1 MKFIFKEPKTYYRK
15 FDLFQ
20 NSWIDLFL
28 DQTEEEIIKSM
39 HPYLGNKEYDY
50 IGKDEKEIEKNLK
63 DLYGYVI
70 SSNLYKKNNL
80 FN

>member
-1 MKFIFKEPKTYYRK
+1 MKFIFKEPKIYYRK

-39 HPYLGNKEYDY
+39 HPKLESKLEKVETLDN
-50 IGKDEKEIEKNLK
+50 GKKTFTLIWE
-63 DLYGYVI
+63 
-70 SSNLYKKNNL
+70 S
-80 FN
+80 

>member
-39 HPYLGNKEYDY
+39 HPKLESKLERVETLEN
-50 IGKDEKEIEKNLK
+50 GKKTFTLIWR
-63 DLYGYVI
+63 
-70 SSNLYKKNNL
+70 S
-80 FN
+80 

>member
-1 MKFIFKEPKTYYRK
+1 MKFIFKEPKIYYRK

-39 HPYLGNKEYDY
+39 HPKLESKLEKVETLNN
-50 IGKDEKEIEKNLK
+50 GKKTFTLIWE
-63 DLYGYVI
+63 
-70 SSNLYKKNNL
+70 S
-80 FN
+80 

>member
-1 MKFIFKEPKTYYRK
+1 MKFIFKEPKIYYRK

-39 HPYLGNKEYDY
+39 HPKLENKLERVETLEN
-50 IGKDEKEIEKNLK
+50 GKKTFTLIWE
-63 DLYGYVI
+63 
-70 SSNLYKKNNL
+70 S
-80 FN
+80 

>member
-1 MKFIFKEPKTYYRK
+1 MKFIFKESKIYYRK

-39 HPYLGNKEYDY
+39 HPKLENKLERVETLDN
-50 IGKDEKEIEKNLK
+50 GKKTFTLIWE
-63 DLYGYVI
+63 
-70 SSNLYKKNNL
+70 S
-80 FN
+80 

>member
-39 HPYLGNKEYDY
+39 HPKLENKLERVETLKN
-50 IGKDEKEIEKNLK
+50 GKKTFTLIWEA
-63 DLYGYVI
+63 
-70 SSNLYKKNNL
+70 
-80 FN
+80 

>member
-39 HPYLGNKEYDY
+39 HPKLESKLEKVETLDN
-50 IGKDEKEIEKNLK
+50 GKKHL
-63 DLYGYVI
+63 L
-70 SSNLYKKNNL
+70 
-80 FN
+80 

>member
-28 DQTEEEIIKSM
+28 DQTEEELIKSM
-39 HPYLGNKEYDY
+39 HPKLESKLEKVETLDN
-50 IGKDEKEIEKNLK
+50 GKKTFTLIWE
-63 DLYGYVI
+63 
-70 SSNLYKKNNL
+70 S
-80 FN
+80 

>member
-39 HPYLGNKEYDY
+39 HPKLESKLERVETLNN
-50 IGKDEKEIEKNLK
+50 GKKTFTLIWE
-63 DLYGYVI
+63 
-70 SSNLYKKNNL
+70 S
-80 FN
+80 

>member
-39 HPYLGNKEYDY
+39 HPKLESKLEKVETLDN
-50 IGKDEKEIEKNLK
+50 GKKTFTLIWE
-63 DLYGYVI
+63 
-70 SSNLYKKNNL
+70 S
-80 FN
+80 